1 MLKELDFDFY
11 HHADI
16 TCYYNDNDNDI
27 NEKLIYQKL
36 KDIISLPSSLPE
48 EDIVIS
54 PYSLIQDF
62 VSPQE
67 QKNIKKGDFF
77 YE

>member
-11 HHADI
+11 KHSDI
-16 TCYYNDNDNDI
+16 TCYYNDNDDDI

-67 QKNIKKGDFF
+67 QKK
-77 YE
+77 Y